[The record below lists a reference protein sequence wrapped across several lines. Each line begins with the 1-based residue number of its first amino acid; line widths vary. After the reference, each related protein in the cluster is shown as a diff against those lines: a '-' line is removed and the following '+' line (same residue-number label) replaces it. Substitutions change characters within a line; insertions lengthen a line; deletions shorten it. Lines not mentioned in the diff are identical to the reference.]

1 MPASSRTL
9 LAVLSCLLAATL
21 WGTFW
26 FPLREFRSMGLP
38 GLWTTLTIYIGA
50 LLALLPWFWGRR
62 IGLRRQLAGHP
73 VNLIVIAAAAG
84 WTNLAFILA
93 VLDGTVVRVL
103 LLFYMAPMWTVLF
116 GWLIL
121 REHPDRAGVLT
132 LLLAMAGGVI
142 MLWPQQGDVLTT
154 AVSYADGLALSAGM
168 AFALNNVMVRRS
180 GYLPIGFKMLA
191 AWTGVL
197 ILTIV
202 GDPADRQRL
211 AAAGHAGWLA
221 ACRVRPAGHDTDDL
235 HGPVWCHPPAGI
247 PFGGDLSVRDRRRRR
262 VGLAAE
268 QRDHSLARMARRG
281 TGHCRGLA
289 ICARRTPARGC
300 LIPLSAGF
308 CHSERM

>member
-1 MPASSRTL
+1 MSAASRTL

-26 FPLREFRSMGLP
+26 FPLREFRALGLP

-50 LLALLPWFWGRR
+50 LLALLPWLWQRR
-62 IGLRRQLAGHP
+62 TGLRRQLAGQP
-73 VNLIVIAAAAG
+73 VNLLAIAAAAG

-103 LLFYMAPMWTVLF
+103 LLFYLAPMWTVLF

-142 MLWPQQGDVLTT
+142 MLWPQQGEVLSA

-180 GYLPIGFKMLA
+180 GGYLPIGFKMLS

-197 ILTIV
+197 TLTVAAILITGSTFPAAGYAGWIGAFVFGLLGMTLMTFTAQYGVTHLPVYRSAVIFLFEIV
-202 GDPADRQRL
+202 AGAVSAWLLSNEIVHLREWL
-211 AAAGHAGWLA
+211 GGALVIAAALESA
-221 ACRVRPAGHDTDDL
+221 R
-235 HGPVWCHPPAGI
+235 
-247 PFGGDLSVRDRRRRR
+247 
-262 VGLAAE
+262 AE
-268 QRDHSLARMARRG
+268 QRR
-281 TGHCRGLA
+281 
-289 ICARRTPARGC
+289 
-300 LIPLSAGF
+300 
-308 CHSERM
+308 ENV